1 MYRWNYVFISHTTI
15 TVIDHSMSLSVLY
28 MTFTPGFWWG
38 QCCSSFQ
45 FSVQGFWF
53 CLYVFILC
61 LVPKVACIP
70 GLSFPDFPCSFLYV
84 YLARDLSSES
94 RTFELQKY
102 TTLPSWSLASVD
114 NMWFWMLMSES
125 TVQFKRPDNQCRNLD
140 WKIRSKK
147 ERKFFGNNNSPFGYQ
162 FYVYLA
168 RDLSSESRTFELQK
182 YTTQYDNIWCLW
194 YHYFRFYEKELLL
207 KNVSKNSVLEY
218 IMLLES

>member
-1 MYRWNYVFISHTTI
+1 MITRLTPGVLLPPDHRHELQILIPITLLDMTTI
-15 TVIDHSMSLSVLY
+15 TVIDHGMSLSVLY

-94 RTFELQKY
+94 RTFELQK
-102 TTLPSWSLASVD
+102 S
-114 NMWFWMLMSES
+114 
-125 TVQFKRPDNQCRNLD
+125 
-140 WKIRSKK
+140 
-147 ERKFFGNNNSPFGYQ
+147 
-162 FYVYLA
+162 
-168 RDLSSESRTFELQK
+168 
-182 YTTQYDNIWCLW
+182 TTQYDNISIFGVCDITILGFMKW
-194 YHYFRFYEKELLL
+194 K
-207 KNVSKNSVLEY
+207 
-218 IMLLES
+218 